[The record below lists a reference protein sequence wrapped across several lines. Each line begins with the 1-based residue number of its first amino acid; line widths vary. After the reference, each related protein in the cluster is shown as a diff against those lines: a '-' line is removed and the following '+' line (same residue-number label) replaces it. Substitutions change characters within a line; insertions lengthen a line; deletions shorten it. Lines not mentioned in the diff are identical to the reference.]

1 MKKTLQKVQK
11 WMHDKQFKKAA
22 EERQAAGGKNV
33 TNLDLK
39 GKKAVVFGV
48 ATDKSIAWAIAK
60 KLNDQG
66 CRVALAYQ
74 DRVGEYVK
82 ELAKELDDPVLGVCD
97 VMDDELLQKFYDQI
111 KNEFGTFDYLV
122 HSIAFAKK
130 EFLEG
135 KFFEVDRKGYNT
147 AQQVSAYSLPLLLKK
162 FVDIMNEGGSVM
174 TMTYYGG
181 VKAIP
186 NYNVMGVCKAAL
198 EACIRYLAVDVGD
211 KQIRVN
217 GISAGPIKTL
227 AASGVGGFDKI
238 LGIVEEKSPLKRNIT
253 TDEVAKG
260 ALFLL
265 SDMSSGV
272 TGHVLYI
279 DAGYNIMGM

>member
-1 MKKTLQKVQK
+1 
-11 WMHDKQFKKAA
+11 
-22 EERQAAGGKNV
+22 
-33 TNLDLK
+33 
-39 GKKAVVFGV
+39 
-48 ATDKSIAWAIAK
+48 
-60 KLNDQG
+60 
-66 CRVALAYQ
+66 
-74 DRVGEYVK
+74 
-82 ELAKELDDPVLGVCD
+82 
-97 VMDDELLQKFYDQI
+97 
-111 KNEFGTFDYLV
+111 
-122 HSIAFAKK
+122 
-130 EFLEG
+130 
-135 KFFEVDRKGYNT
+135 
-147 AQQVSAYSLPLLLKK
+147 
-162 FVDIMNEGGSVM
+162 M

-253 TDEVAKG
+253 TDEVAKS

-272 TGHVLYI
+272 TGHVLYV